1 MTNRLVQLLL
11 ALVGVLFISAILC
24 VGTLLI
30 VSSGDPVDYL
40 QTALI
45 RLRIA
50 GQEADLDRALGTD
63 TAPLRFTIA
72 PGDTPRIVAANLV
85 AAGLIDDP
93 ELFVDFVR
101 VEGLDRRL
109 EAGVYFLTRAETP
122 RQIAYALTD
131 SRAGQFT
138 FRILEGWRM
147 EEIAAVIDQNPYFG
161 FTGADFLRVV
171 GVGSTPDPVFAA
183 YVGLPTG
190 AALEGFLFPN
200 TYTLPAEITPE
211 GLRDFLTTEFMA
223 QVTPDLQAQ
232 AAAQGLTLYE
242 AVTLASIIQR
252 EAVHTDEH
260 TMISSV
266 YRNRLAIGMKLD
278 ADPTVQYAIG
288 YRGERWWPQI
298 TQADYTA
305 IVSPF
310 NTYLNIGLPPTPIA
324 SPGLSAIRA
333 AILPEASEYYF
344 FRAEC
349 SGNGYHRF
357 ARTYDE
363 HLANGCP

>member
-1 MTNRLVQLLL
+1 MTNRLIQLLL
-11 ALVGVLFISAILC
+11 ALASVLLISAILC
-24 VGTLLI
+24 VSGLLI
-30 VSSGDPVDYL
+30 VSSGEPVDYL

-45 RLRIA
+45 RLRIV
-50 GQEADLDRALGTD
+50 GREADLDQALGVD
-63 TAPLRFTIA
+63 TSPLRFTIA
-72 PGDTPRIVAANLV
+72 PGDTPRVVAANLV
-85 AAGLIDDP
+85 TAGLIDDP

-101 VEGLDRRL
+101 VEGLDRQL
-109 EAGVYFLTRAETP
+109 EAGVYFLTRAESP

-131 SRAGQFT
+131 SRAGQFS

-147 EEIAAVIDQNPYFG
+147 EEIAAVIDRNPHFG
-161 FTGADFLRVV
+161 FTGTDFLRVI
-171 GVGSTPDPVFAA
+171 GVGSTPDPAFAA

-190 AALEGFLFPN
+190 AVLEGFLFPN

-223 QVTPDLQAQ
+223 QVTPDLHAQ

-252 EAVHTDEH
+252 EAVHADEKPL
-260 TMISSV
+260 ISSV

-298 TQADYTA
+298 TQADYIA
-305 IVSPF
+305 VISPF

-324 SPGLSAIRA
+324 SPGLTAIRA
-333 AILPEASEYYF
+333 AILPQTSEYFF

-349 SGNGYHRF
+349 SGSGYHRF
-357 ARTYDE
+357 ARTYEE